1 MTSVEIYIKKNTI
14 VKTGVGLINS
24 SPYTTINPQLTMI
37 ADQYKG
43 FYIKITS
50 GISIN
55 KESLILSNT
64 TSQLNIETPLQ
75 IDNDNYEIFR
85 SDFKRIDLFKEEK
98 ISLSSS
104 IQNINDLSKVFTDFT
119 QSFNIPASK
128 NNNQIFSYWNES
140 AVENGFD
147 QRIRYDAIIE
157 LNTIPF
163 KKGQIQIEKAN
174 EKNNQI
180 ESYSITFYG
189 KVKQIKDLFKE
200 DKLSVLDYSSLNHT
214 YDFGTIADKI
224 GGAADD
230 DGVCYPLIGNKHYYE
245 YNNGG
250 TYDITIG
257 SSLDTSIV
265 YTDLFPAIPVSKVLY
280 FIQNKYGITFT
291 STFFNTSYWKDLYLY
306 CKNNDTFVNYT
317 TPTIINWTNKD
328 GVYPTFDTFPE
339 LDLIN
344 DTYTLNWIYYTGSS
358 GPYNARWQKTEI
370 IITPTDFT
378 INYRLIVR
386 IYDNPNYNN
395 GAIYNIFDNL
405 IGVQDVTVFE
415 LWIENTISGK
425 FKFEI
430 ESQLPIVYSV
440 RLKSTKKS
448 FEWPNVTKYA
458 NAYTQNTSSIINISK
473 YIPDIKVVDF
483 FNGII
488 KMFNLTIIPTSETS
502 FNLEPLEFFYSYGKY
517 IDINS
522 YVINDSVDIERTK
535 LYKKLL
541 FSHEKSEN
549 VLNNYFNTNFQRG
562 YDYGDL
568 LYENTLSNES
578 ATYEIKTPFEDVMWE
593 RKTNSNFQSATLID
607 KNLKPYKIKPILM
620 YRNNKNY
627 TITSVS
633 PNIKLY
639 NPDSGGYIDFNGYV
653 RFSNELFLNNDIASI
668 NFGEEQSS
676 WNLSALSS
684 DSLFA
689 LWYRNYISAL
699 YDKKCRIV
707 KLKAIIP
714 IPMLTGIKLNDKII
728 YKDKKYII
736 NQFTTDLT
744 TGEVDFELISDFRQI
759 ASNGTDKFALKSLF
773 NIDNTAQDL
782 EVTILK
788 LNAEKFDVEYS
799 PTSYL
804 NRDNYTDGTFIVP
817 IDANT
822 TGDIAYKRIEI
833 IYHNPGLKQY
843 INIIQNA

>member
-1 MTSVEIYIKKNTI
+1 MTSVEIYIKIGT
-14 VKTGVGLINS
+14 
-24 SPYTTINPQLTMI
+24 
-37 ADQYKG
+37 
-43 FYIKITS
+43 
-50 GISIN
+50 
-55 KESLILSNT
+55 E
-64 TSQLNIETPLQ
+64 
-75 IDNDNYEIFR
+75 
-85 SDFKRIDLFKEEK
+85 FKRIDLFKEEK

-140 AVENGFD
+140 AVEDGFD

-200 DKLSVLDYSSLNHT
+200 DKLSVLDYSSLNHPYT
-214 YDFGTIADKI
+214 FSQIRGRIDGTT
-224 GGAADD
+224 D
-230 DGVCYPLIGNKHYYE
+230 DGNVYYPLIGNQHYYE

-250 TYDITIG
+250 TYDITVG
-257 SSLDTSIV
+257 ENGQNFNQSV
-265 YTDLFPAIPVSKVLY
+265 VFTDLFPAISVSKIFD
-280 FIQNKYGITFT
+280 FIQTKYGITFT
-291 STFFNTSYWKDLYLY
+291 STLFNTSYWNKLYLY
-306 CKNNDTFVNYT
+306 CKNVEQSKIYSAPLRINFTSLDYTNYPLHPFT
-317 TPTIINWTNKD
+317 DLHLDSDYLTVDHSIANPYYPSRPVIPYLDAWYMYYNLNIYVTN
-328 GVYPTFDTFPE
+328 
-339 LDLIN
+339 
-344 DTYTLNWIYYTGSS
+344 S
-358 GPYNARWQKTEI
+358 
-370 IITPTDFT
+370 T
-378 INYRLIVR
+378 INYRLKVKKLDGTIFR
-386 IYDNPNYNN
+386 
-395 GAIYNIFDNL
+395 IFDNL
-405 IGVQDVTVFE
+405 IG
-415 LWIENTISGK
+415 NTIIDLN
-425 FKFEI
+425 FLYNYNHQNFYFEI
-430 ESQLPIVYSV
+430 ESESTITFNTELNIRHHVYGEYYRESYGYVYGYYYIDHNYISSSQTIITEIYIGNSV
-440 RLKSTKKS
+440 
-448 FEWPNVTKYA
+448 
-458 NAYTQNTSSIINISK
+458 
-473 YIPDIKVVDF
+473 PDMKILDF
-483 FNGII
+483 FNGLI
-488 KMFNLTIIPTSETS
+488 KMFNLTIVATSETS

-517 IDINS
+517 IDINT

-535 LYKKLL
+535 LFKKLL

-549 VLNNYFNTNFQRG
+549 VLNNYFRNTFNRG

-568 LYENTLSNES
+568 LYENNDSNES
-578 ATYEIKTPFEDVMWE
+578 AAYEIKSPFEDVMWD
-593 RKTNSNFQSATLID
+593 RIKDSNFQTASLID
-607 KNLKPYKIKPILM
+607 KDLKPYKPKPILM
-620 YRNNKNY
+620 YKNGLQ
-627 TITSVS
+627 SVS
-633 PNIKLY
+633 PAIKLY
-639 NPDSGGYIDFNGYV
+639 DGATSYV
-653 RFSNELFLNNDIASI
+653 STSYYQRFSNELFLNNDIASI

-714 IPMLTGIKLNDKII
+714 IPMLTDIKLNDKII

-804 NRDNYTDGTFIVP
+804 NRDNYADGTFIVP

-822 TGDIAYKRIEI
+822 TGDIVYKQIEI
-833 IYHNPGLKQY
+833 TYHNPGLTQY